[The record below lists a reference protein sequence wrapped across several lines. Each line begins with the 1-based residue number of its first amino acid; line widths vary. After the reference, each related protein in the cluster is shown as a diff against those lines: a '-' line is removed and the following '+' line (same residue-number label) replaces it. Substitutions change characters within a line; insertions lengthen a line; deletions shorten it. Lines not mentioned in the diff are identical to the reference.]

1 MVHCYRQIEDFEAAV
16 GEGEIDFGNVV
27 VEVVVVVAVFLEKIA
42 VAVAVAVAVAED
54 FEAVEEGIDFG
65 TVVVFVVVGE
75 AAAVAGKTWLIC

>member
-1 MVHCYRQIEDFEAAV
+1 VVHCYRQIEDFEAAV

-42 VAVAVAVAVAED
+42 VAVAVAVAED

>member
-42 VAVAVAVAVAED
+42 VAVAVAVAED
-54 FEAVEEGIDFG
+54 FEAAEEGIDFG